1 MGRIKNKPTNKAICI
16 YIYRNSREIGKVL
29 KVFWNTLPNFE
40 RPKYFLSEFYLDE
53 NDNQIGQKL
62 LAKANE
68 ITDINQKLSDLLGY
82 KVTLI

>member
-1 MGRIKNKPTNKAICI
+1 MVRRKNKPTNKAIC
-16 YIYRNSREIGKVL
+16 IYRNSREIGKVL
-29 KVFWNTLPNFE
+29 KVFQNTLPNFE
-40 RPKYFLSEFYLDE
+40 RPKYFLYEFYLDE

>member
-1 MGRIKNKPTNKAICI
+1 MGRRKNKPTNTSIC
-16 YIYRNSREIGKVL
+16 IYRNSREIGKVL
-29 KVFWNTLPNFE
+29 KVFQNTLPNFE

-68 ITDINQKLSDLLGY
+68 ITDINRKLSDLLGY

>member
-1 MGRIKNKPTNKAICI
+1 MGRRKNKPTNNVICI
-16 YIYRNSREIGKVL
+16 YRTNREIGKDL
-29 KVFWNTLPNFE
+29 KLFQNTLANLE

-68 ITDINQKLSDLLGY
+68 ITDINRKLSDLLGY

>member
-1 MGRIKNKPTNKAICI
+1 MGRRKNKPTNKAI

-29 KVFWNTLPNFE
+29 KVFQNTLPNFE

-68 ITDINQKLSDLLGY
+68 ITDINRKLSDLLGY

>member
-16 YIYRNSREIGKVL
+16 YRNSREIGKVL
-29 KVFWNTLPNFE
+29 KVFKNTLPNFE

-68 ITDINQKLSDLLGY
+68 ITDINRKLSDLLGY
-82 KVTLI
+82 TVTLI

>member
-1 MGRIKNKPTNKAICI
+1 MGRRKNKPTNKAIC
-16 YIYRNSREIGKVL
+16 IYRNSREIGKVL
-29 KVFWNTLPNFE
+29 KVFKNTLPNFE

>member
-1 MGRIKNKPTNKAICI
+1 MGRRRKNKPTNNAIC
-16 YIYRNSREIGKVL
+16 IYRNSREIGKVL
-29 KVFWNTLPNFE
+29 KVFQNTLPNFE

-68 ITDINQKLSDLLGY
+68 ITDINRKLSDLLGY

>member
-1 MGRIKNKPTNKAICI
+1 MGRRKNKPTNKAICI
-16 YIYRNSREIGKVL
+16 YRNSREIIGKVL
-29 KVFWNTLPNFE
+29 KVFQNTLPNFE

-68 ITDINQKLSDLLGY
+68 ITDINRKLSDLLGY